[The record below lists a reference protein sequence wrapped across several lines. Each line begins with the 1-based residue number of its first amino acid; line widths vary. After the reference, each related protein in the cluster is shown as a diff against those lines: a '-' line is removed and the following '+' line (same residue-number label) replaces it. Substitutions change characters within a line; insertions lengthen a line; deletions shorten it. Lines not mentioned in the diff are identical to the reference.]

1 MARPVKIMSDYIS
14 DLVDITLKI
23 RYLILERENEL
34 KANHNNGARVKM
46 IQINQLRR
54 KGNWIIQKIKEK
66 LYGNSIFQITF
77 TVDGETH
84 HGMVVAVTKSEVID
98 LYKVISQYWQQEI
111 EILEIKEIHPFVSDH
126 KSIFI

>member
-1 MARPVKIMSDYIS
+1 MSDYIS